1 MTNILKRSAIRP
13 ASAMRELPR
22 ATLTL
27 HGKIRMITA
36 TDAGIAH
43 MTRGRYDIDH
53 TSVRLEVTA

>member
-27 HGKIRMITA
+27 HGKIRMNIA
-36 TDAGIAH
+36 TDAGIAR
-43 MTRGRYDIDH
+43 TRRERYDIDH
-53 TSVRLEVTA
+53 TPVRLEVTA

>member
-1 MTNILKRSAIRP
+1 
-13 ASAMRELPR
+13 MRELPR

-27 HGKIRMITA
+27 YGKIRMITA